1 MNAQEVRNPVDTR
14 MAAELAQDPQVQAM
28 QEAMEGQGGNTRR
41 SLLAQALRLT
51 PQVAPELHKVI
62 AQCVERLEVETD
74 LEVYV
79 YAAPQFNA
87 GCTSPENGRV
97 FVLLTAS
104 LLEAFD
110 TPELAF
116 VLGHE
121 LGHHVYEHHEIP
133 LQALAQQRG
142 VAPRTIL
149 QGHAWLRQ
157 AELSADRAGLLC
169 CADGKDTG
177 LDSAVRS
184 FFKLSSGMSRA
195 PGPKQVAAYMEQSA
209 DLYREDSQKERKGFQ
224 MDWLSTHP
232 FSPVRIRA
240 LKAFSESEAMGGTEG
255 MLETEAKVQSAMGLM
270 EPSYLEEDSPGAE
283 AMRRLLF
290 AAGAVVAGAD
300 GEVTE
305 DEIAALASLLGE
317 GRVPRTLNPER
328 LAEVL
333 PERIQMVID
342 LVSVPK
348 RVQLIR
354 DLTLIAKADGGVDNR
369 ERFAIRELAQKLG
382 VQPSTCDI
390 AIEETGCLD

>member
-1 MNAQEVRNPVDTR
+1 MKAQEVRNPVDR
-14 MAAELAQDPQVQAM
+14 SMAEFLAKDRQVQAM
-28 QEAMEGQGGNTRR
+28 QQAMQGQGGNTRR

-51 PQVAPELHKVI
+51 PQVAPDLHKVVDR
-62 AQCVERLEVETD
+62 CVERLEVDTE

-79 YAAPQFNA
+79 YAAPGFNA

-110 TPELAF
+110 TPELTF

-121 LGHHVYEHHEIP
+121 LGHHIYEHHEIP
-133 LQALAQQRG
+133 LQALAQQKG

-169 CADGKDTG
+169 CGSLDG
-177 LDSAVRS
+177 AVRS
-184 FFKLSSGMSRA
+184 FFKLSSGMRQA
-195 PGPKQVAAYMEQSA
+195 PGPEQVAAYMEQSA
-209 DLYREDSQKERKGFQ
+209 ELYREDAEKDRRGLE

-240 LKAFSESEAMGGTEG
+240 LKAFSESQAMGGSKSMPDTES
-255 MLETEAKVQSAMGLM
+255 EVQAAMGLM

-300 GEVTE
+300 GHVSPV
-305 DEIAALASLLGE
+305 EIAALASLLGE
-317 GRVPRTLNPER
+317 GRVPRSLNPDR
-328 LAEVL
+328 LAQVL
-333 PERIQMVID
+333 PERIRRVVD

-354 DLTLIAKADGGVDNR
+354 DLTLIAKSDGGVDSR
-369 ERFAIRELAQKLG
+369 ERSVIREIAGGLG
-382 VQPSTCDI
+382 VQPSFCDL
-390 AIEETGCLD
+390 AIQQDSSLD

>member
-1 MNAQEVRNPVDTR
+1 MKAQEVRNPVDRR
-14 MAAELAQDPQVQAM
+14 MASVLAKDPQVQAM
-28 QEAMEGQGGNTRR
+28 QEAMQGQGGNTRR

-51 PQVAPELHKVI
+51 PEVAPDLHKVI
-62 AQCVERLEVETD
+62 DRCVERLGVETE

-110 TPELAF
+110 TPELTF

-121 LGHHVYEHHEIP
+121 LGHHIYEHHEIP
-133 LQALAQQRG
+133 LQALAQQKG

-169 CADGKDTG
+169 CAQDKDTG
-177 LDSAVRS
+177 LDGAVRS
-184 FFKLSSGMSRA
+184 FFKLSSGMRQA
-195 PGPKQVAAYMEQSA
+195 PGPEQVAAYMEQSA
-209 DLYREDSQKERKGFQ
+209 ELYREDSEKERKGFQ

-240 LKAFSESEAMGGTEG
+240 LKAFSESEAMGGELSMEVTES
-255 MLETEAKVQSAMGLM
+255 KVQGAMGLM
-270 EPSYLEEDSPGAE
+270 EPGYLEEDSPGAE

-300 GEVTE
+300 GEVSAV
-305 DEIAALASLLGE
+305 EIAALASLLGE

-328 LAEVL
+328 LSQVL
-333 PERIQMVID
+333 PERIQQVRD

-354 DLTLIAKADGGVDNR
+354 DLTLIAKAEGGVDNR
-369 ERFAIRELAQKLG
+369 ERFVIRELASKLG
-382 VQPSTCDI
+382 VQPSFCDM
-390 AIEETGCLD
+390 AIEDQSSLD

>member
-1 MNAQEVRNPVDTR
+1 MKAQEVRNPVDRR
-14 MAAELAQDPQVQAM
+14 MAEALASNPQVQAM
-28 QEAMEGQGGNTRR
+28 QQAMQGQGGNTRR

-51 PQVAPELHKVI
+51 PQVAPALHKIVDR
-62 AQCVERLEVETD
+62 CVDRLDVDTE

-110 TPELAF
+110 DPELTF

-121 LGHHVYEHHEIP
+121 LGHHIYSHHEIP
-133 LQALAQQRG
+133 LQALAQQKG
-142 VAPRTIL
+142 VPPRTIL

-169 CADGKDTG
+169 CAEDAHTG
-177 LDSAVRS
+177 LDGAVRS
-184 FFKLSSGMSRA
+184 FFKLSSGMRQA
-195 PGPKQVAAYMEQSA
+195 PGPEQVAAYMEQSA
-209 DLYREDSQKERKGFQ
+209 ELYREDEEKERKGFQ

-240 LKAFSESEAMGGTEG
+240 LKAFSESEAMGGSVSAEATES
-255 MLETEAKVQSAMGLM
+255 LVQSAMGLM

-300 GEVTE
+300 GEVHPVE
-305 DEIAALASLLGE
+305 VAALASLLGHA
-317 GRVPRTLNPER
+317 RVPRSLNPER

-333 PERIQMVID
+333 PERIERVRE

-354 DLTLIAKADGGVDNR
+354 DLTLIAKADGGVHPR
-369 ERFAIRELAQKLG
+369 ERFVIRELAQKLG
-382 VQPSTCDI
+382 VQPSTCDM
-390 AIEETGCLD
+390 AIEETGALD

>member
-1 MNAQEVRNPVDTR
+1 MKAQEVRNPVDRR
-14 MAAELAQDPQVQAM
+14 MAESLAKDRQVQAM
-28 QEAMEGQGGNTRR
+28 QQAMQGQGGNTRR

-51 PQVAPELHKVI
+51 PQVAPDLHKVI
-62 AQCVERLEVETD
+62 DRCVERLEVDTE

-79 YAAPQFNA
+79 YAAPSFNA

-110 TPELAF
+110 TPELTF

-121 LGHHVYEHHEIP
+121 LGHHIYAHHEIP
-133 LQALAQQRG
+133 LQALAQQKG
-142 VAPRTIL
+142 IAPRTIL

-169 CADGKDTG
+169 CGSLDG
-177 LDSAVRS
+177 AVRS
-184 FFKLSSGMSRA
+184 FFKLSSGMRQA
-195 PGPKQVAAYMEQSA
+195 PGPDQVAAYMEQSA
-209 DLYREDSQKERKGFQ
+209 ELYREDAGKVRKGSE

-240 LKAFSESEAMGGTEG
+240 LKAFSDSQAMGGSTSMPDTES
-255 MLETEAKVQSAMGLM
+255 EVQAAMGLM

-290 AAGAVVAGAD
+290 AAGAVVARAD
-300 GEVTE
+300 GQVTPV
-305 DEIAALASLLGE
+305 EIAALASLLGE
-317 GRVPRTLNPER
+317 GRVPRSLNPGR
-328 LAEVL
+328 LAQVL
-333 PERIQMVID
+333 PERIQRVVA
-342 LVSVPK
+342 LVSMPK

-354 DLTLIAKADGGVDNR
+354 DLTLIAKSDGRVDTR
-369 ERFAIRELAQKLG
+369 ERLVIREIAQGLD
-382 VQPSTCDI
+382 VQPSLCDL
-390 AIEETGCLD
+390 AIQQESSLD